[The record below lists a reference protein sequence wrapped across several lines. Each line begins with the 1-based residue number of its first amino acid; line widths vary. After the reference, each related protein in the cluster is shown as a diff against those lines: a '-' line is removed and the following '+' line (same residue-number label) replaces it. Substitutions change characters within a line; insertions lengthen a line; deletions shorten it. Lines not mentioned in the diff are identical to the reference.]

1 MSGNIHFISAGAGS
15 GKTYSLTQKL
25 EELLSSK
32 KVAPAGVIA
41 TTFTKLAAGELKE
54 RVRGAL
60 IEAGQLRVANQMEQA
75 LIGTINSVCGDI
87 LHRFAFEAGM
97 PPDQQVIEE
106 TQGDMLF
113 YQAMERALAQNTV
126 LIRQMNATCHRLQII
141 DRQMQLNWRAEVK
154 RIADAARANNQSPD
168 AIRHLGAAS
177 ADQLL
182 AHFPT
187 TTKRELD
194 RLLLNAIEHAIEGIG
209 ENVNNNVDSTKVT
222 REYLS
227 QISGIRAGLY
237 KERATWPEWIS
248 LSKKMP
254 GAKSKAFAEPIAD
267 IAIDYDKHPNLHRD
281 IRFFAEQAFAIAADS
296 LSAYQQLKT
305 QKGLID
311 FVDQE
316 QRLYQLLDNPTVQE
330 TLREELQLLMVDEF
344 QDTSPIQLALFLK
357 LSQLAEQVIW
367 VGDIKQSI
375 YGFRGADPTLMAA
388 VVQRVT
394 EDGNTPE
401 ILKNSW
407 RSTPALVN
415 YISNLFVPAFAD
427 TLSKEQ
433 VSLKPARD
441 AFTDE
446 PAIELWRLDGKNKTL
461 RANALA
467 NGISAMMA
475 GGRTVIDKPSKQS
488 RAATYSDIAILCR
501 THDNLREVAGAL
513 SDAKLPIRY
522 KRPGLLATPE
532 GCLAMACLRR
542 LVDPSD
548 TLASAEILTLT
559 HCEDPED
566 WIAQRISYLNAPE
579 ARSSHWLEDEEQG
592 PVAALKAQRSR
603 LHFLTPVEVLRT
615 AIEAGNVRES
625 VYRWGPTEQRS
636 QHRLNNLA
644 ALLNHADDYM
654 NQCAA
659 QNQPAT
665 SAGLVLWL
673 YQLAEAEQD
682 TQATGG
688 TENAIQL
695 VTHHGAKGLEWPIVI
710 AMDLDAKLKPRL
722 WGLSVLPSPIAISL
736 DDPLANRTLRYWPAF
751 TGLQSAGIA
760 LLDEIG
766 ESEEGNVAMAQ
777 EVQEAKRLL
786 YVSLTRPRDGLI
798 ITLDTKQTG
807 GEWMDTLEA
816 NWMLPEGDA
825 LTLPDGMT
833 IPSRLLELSASEAD
847 TALPKYQPIWLA
859 TDTPI
864 VDKLP
869 LRLSPSSLPANETAR
884 IGEIIELGE
893 RLEITG
899 EYDTAAMGSALH
911 AVIAAAVMG
920 QQATARI
927 LRDHGMEKTISV
939 AMADECASRL
949 LTAVKQRFKPINM
962 HAEYPIYYTNE
973 HGQVISGWIDLLVE
987 TAEGFVLIDH
997 KASPRARSDWE
1008 EIALGYSGQLGAYA
1022 EGVARA
1028 TDRPVVGRWIHF
1040 GVTGGLLEQH
1050 ISVVI
1055 GGH

>member
-25 EELLSSK
+25 EALLTARQ
-32 KVAPAGVIA
+32 VAPAGVIA

-60 IEAGQLRVANQMEQA
+60 IEAGQLQVANQMEQA
-75 LIGTINSVCGDI
+75 LIGTVNSVCGDI
-87 LHRFAFEAGM
+87 LRRFAFEAGM

-106 TQGDMLF
+106 AQGDALF
-113 YQAMERALAQNTV
+113 YQAMERALAGNTL

-141 DRQMQLNWRAEVK
+141 DRQMQLSWRAEVK
-154 RIADAARANNQSPD
+154 SIADAARANNQSPED
-168 AIRHLGAAS
+168 IRHLGTAS
-177 ADQLL
+177 EDQLL
-182 AHFPT
+182 AHFPQAT
-187 TTKRELD
+187 SRDLD
-194 RLLLNAIEHAIEGIG
+194 RQLLNAIEHAMEGIE
-209 ENVNNNVDSTKVT
+209 ENLNSGVDGTKTT

-227 QISGIRAGLY
+227 LITGIRAGLY
-237 KERATWPEWIS
+237 KERATWPEWIT

-254 GAKSKAFAEPIAD
+254 GKKSQPFAEPIAD
-267 IAIDYDKHPNLHRD
+267 IAIDYDKHPALHRD
-281 IRFFAEQAFAIAADS
+281 IRFFAERAFEIAADS

-316 QRLYQLLDNPTVQE
+316 QRLYQLLDHPTVQE

-357 LSQLAEQVIW
+357 LSQLAAQVIW

-401 ILKNSW
+401 ILEKSW

-415 YISNLFVPAFAD
+415 YINNLFVPAFAD
-427 TLSKEQ
+427 TLRPEQ
-433 VSLKPARD
+433 VALQPARD
-441 AFTDE
+441 AFTAE
-446 PAIELWRLDGKNKTL
+446 PAVELWRLDGKNKTL
-461 RANALA
+461 RAQALA
-467 NGISAMMA
+467 SGVGSMMA
-475 GGRTVIDKPSKQS
+475 SGRTVIDKHSKHA
-488 RAATYSDIAILCR
+488 RNATYSDIAILCR
-501 THDNLREVAGAL
+501 KHIDLNEIANAL

-532 GCLAMACLRR
+532 GCLAMACMRR
-542 LVDPSD
+542 LIDPQD

-559 HCEDPED
+559 QCENPEG
-566 WIAQRISYLNAPE
+566 WIAQRINYLNEPD
-579 ARSSHWLEDEEQG
+579 ARSTQWLENEEQN
-592 PVAALKAQRSR
+592 PIAALKALRSR

-615 AIEAGNVRES
+615 AMDAGNVRES

-654 NQCAA
+654 NQCTA

-688 TENAIQL
+688 TEDAIQL

-722 WGLSVLPSPIAISL
+722 WGLSVLPSPTAISL

-751 TGLQSAGIA
+751 TGLQTANIA
-760 LLDEIG
+760 LLDQIA
-766 ESEEGNVAMAQ
+766 ESAEGQAAMAQ

-798 ITLDTKQTG
+798 IALDSKQPG
-807 GEWMDTLEA
+807 GEWMDTLGAE
-816 NWMLPEGDA
+816 WMLPEGD
-825 LTLPDGMT
+825 TLAPPDGT
-833 IPSRLLELSASEAD
+833 EIPSRLLDLTASETDA
-847 TALPKYQPIWLA
+847 ALPEYQPIWLA
-859 TDTPI
+859 TGAAI
-864 VDKLP
+864 KEKLP
-869 LRLSPSSLPANETAR
+869 LRLSPSNLPPSETAR
-884 IGEIIELGE
+884 IGEVVQLGE

-899 EYDTAAMGSALH
+899 EYEPAALGSALH
-911 AVIAAAVMG
+911 AVIAAAVLG

-927 LRDHGMEKTISV
+927 LRDHGMENTISV
-939 AMADECASRL
+939 AMADECASRFL
-949 LTAVKQRFKPINM
+949 KVVTQRFNPINM
-962 HAEYPIYYTNE
+962 HAEFPIYYTNE
-973 HGQVISGWIDLLVE
+973 HGQIINGVIDLLLE

-1008 EIALGYSGQLGAYA
+1008 EIALGYSGQLGCYA
-1022 EGVARA
+1022 KGVACA
-1028 TDRPVVGRWIHF
+1028 TGKPVLDQWIHF
-1040 GVTGGLLEQH
+1040 GVTGGLVQ
-1050 ISVVI
+1050 IICASASQ
-1055 GGH
+1055 

>member
-32 KVAPAGVIA
+32 KVVPAGVIA

-60 IEAGQLRVANQMEQA
+60 IEAGQLQVANQMEQA
-75 LIGTINSVCGDI
+75 LIGTVNSVCGDL

-97 PPDQQVIEE
+97 PPDQQIIEE
-106 TQGDMLF
+106 TQGDVLF
-113 YQAMERALAQNTV
+113 YQAMERALADNTL

-154 RIADAARANNQSPD
+154 SIADAARANNQSPD
-168 AIRHLGAAS
+168 DIRHLGKAS

-182 AHFPT
+182 AHFP
-187 TTKRELD
+187 KASSRDLD
-194 RLLLNAIEHAIEGIG
+194 RLLLNAIEQATDGIDTS
-209 ENVNNNVDSTKVT
+209 VDGTKVT

-227 QISGIRAGLY
+227 LISGIRAGLY
-237 KERATWPEWIS
+237 KERATWPEWIT
-248 LSKKMP
+248 LSKKKP
-254 GAKSKAFAEPIAD
+254 GAKSKTFAEPIAD
-267 IAIDYDKHPNLHRD
+267 IAIDYDKHPGLHRD

-316 QRLYQLLDNPTVQE
+316 QHLYQLLDHPTVRE
-330 TLREELQLLMVDEF
+330 TLREEIQLLMVDEF

-357 LSQLAEQVIW
+357 LSQLAEQVVW

-388 VVQRVT
+388 VVARVT
-394 EDGNTPE
+394 EDGSTPE

-407 RSTPALVN
+407 RSSPALVH
-415 YISNLFVPAFAD
+415 YINNLFVPAFAD
-427 TLSKEQ
+427 TLKPDQ
-433 VSLKPARD
+433 VSLIPARD
-441 AFTDE
+441 DFTEE
-446 PAIELWRLDGKNKTL
+446 PAVEWWRLGGSNKAT
-461 RANALA
+461 RAHALA
-467 NGISAMMA
+467 NGVSRLMA
-475 GGRTVIDKPSKQS
+475 DGRRVVDKHSKES
-488 RAATYSDIAILCR
+488 RAATFSDIAILCR
-501 THDNLREVAGAL
+501 THDNLREIASAL

-522 KRPGLLATPE
+522 KRPGLLGTPE

-542 LVDPSD
+542 LIDPAD

-559 HCEDPED
+559 QCENPED
-566 WIAQRISYLNAPE
+566 WIGQRMAYLEDPQAH
-579 ARSSHWLEDEEQG
+579 STHWLEDDEQG
-592 PVAALKAQRSR
+592 PVAALKALRSR
-603 LHFLTPVEVLRT
+603 LHFLTPVEVLRA
-615 AIEAGNVRES
+615 AIDAGNVRES

-636 QHRLNNLA
+636 QHRLNNLS
-644 ALLNHADDYM
+644 ALLDHADDYI

-673 YQLAEAEQD
+673 YQLAATEED

-722 WGLSVLPSPIAISL
+722 WGLSVMPSPTAVDL

-751 TGLQSAGIA
+751 TGLQSANIA
-760 LLDEIG
+760 LLDQIA
-766 ESEEGNVAMAQ
+766 ESTEGQAAMAR
-777 EVQEAKRLL
+777 EIQEAKRLL

-798 ITLDTKQTG
+798 IALNAKQTD

-816 NWMLPEGDA
+816 DWMLPESDTLA
-825 LTLPDGMT
+825 LPDGT
-833 IPSRLLELSASEAD
+833 VIPTRQLELGASEDAI
-847 TALPKYQPIWLA
+847 TQPKYKPEWLSTTA
-859 TDTPI
+859 PASDI
-864 VDKLP
+864 LP
-869 LRLSPSSLPANETAR
+869 LRLSPSSLPANEEAR
-884 IGEIIELGE
+884 LGEIIELGE

-899 EYDTAAMGSALH
+899 EYDPTELGSALH
-911 AVIAAAVMG
+911 AVIAAAVLG
-920 QQATARI
+920 QNATERI
-927 LRDHGMEKTISV
+927 LRDHGMAETISV
-939 AMADECASRL
+939 AMANECANRL
-949 LTAVKQRFKPINM
+949 LDDVKKRFNPISLL
-962 HAEYPIYYTNE
+962 AEYPIYYSNE

-997 KASPRARSDWE
+997 KASPRARSQWG
-1008 EIALGYSGQLGAYA
+1008 EITLGYSGQLEAYA
-1022 EGVARA
+1022 DGILNA
-1028 TDRPVVGRWIHF
+1028 TGRPVVSRWIHF
-1040 GVTGGLLEQH
+1040 GVTGGL
-1050 ISVVI
+1050 I
-1055 GGH
+1055 GIEH